1 MAAVAA
7 DGDDD
12 FARGYCYYC
21 CLDREWEED
30 TVVLLVCW
38 FFVVKGNLESPLPV
52 EGIAIQVEWPKYVYQ
67 EEPKGMD
74 DTRYSM
80 IHNNYY
86 I

>member
-38 FFVVKGNLESPLPV
+38 FFMVKGNLESPLPV
-52 EGIAIQVEWPKYVYQ
+52 EGIAIVSGQNTFTKKNQKE
-67 EEPKGMD
+67 
-74 DTRYSM
+74 RM
-80 IHNNYY
+80 IQD
-86 I
+86 IR